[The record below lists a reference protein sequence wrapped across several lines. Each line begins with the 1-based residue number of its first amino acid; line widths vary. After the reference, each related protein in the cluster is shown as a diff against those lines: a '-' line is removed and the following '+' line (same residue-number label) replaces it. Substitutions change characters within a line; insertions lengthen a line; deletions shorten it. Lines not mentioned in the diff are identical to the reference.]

1 MIAALKTKTITLK
14 IWQLSTMISR
24 QLNKKLP
31 MTLMMKMMTK
41 NLAKLN
47 SDTET
52 KEDQYEGFAFLQK
65 DVLCSIQDKPSIPK
79 SWILLDSQS
88 IVDVFSNPRLLNNIQ
103 DAKWT
108 LNLHCNSSKAIITK
122 RVI

>member
-1 MIAALKTKTITLK
+1 
-14 IWQLSTMISR
+14 MISR

-52 KEDQYEGFAFLQK
+52 KEYQYEGFAFLQK

-108 LNLHCNSSKAIITK
+108 LNLDCNSGKAIITK